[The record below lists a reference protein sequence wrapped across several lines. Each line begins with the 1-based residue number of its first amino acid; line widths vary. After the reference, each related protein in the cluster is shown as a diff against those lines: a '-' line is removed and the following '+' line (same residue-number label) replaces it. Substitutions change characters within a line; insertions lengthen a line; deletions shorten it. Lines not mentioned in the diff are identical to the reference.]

1 MKRILTSLLVILVLT
16 LSAHPILIMH
26 FCEGELQSFN
36 IQKLNSN
43 AICCMPTEMGEM
55 ENETTPLT
63 TPLTSP
69 LTSPLTPSQSFIA
82 SDNSCC
88 LTTNVEVVTD
98 NFTLNSAQSIQLP
111 TVSTYMPA
119 WFAVNYLINIV
130 ALDATIETIYD
141 FPIYGSSLKTLDFL
155 SLICVYRL

>member
-16 LSAHPILIMH
+16 LSAHPILTMH

-43 AICCMPTEMGEM
+43 AICCMPAEVGEM
-55 ENETTPLT
+55 ENETSPTSTPSS
-63 TPLTSP
+63 TP
-69 LTSPLTPSQSFIA
+69 PLTPSQSIIG

-130 ALDATIETIYD
+130 APDATTETTFD